1 METRKEEITRPQGVY
16 HAAKGGAEEVR
27 KMKPGWKVSG
37 IGGFRCS
44 WLLIA
49 MLVACPAQ
57 AADAPARTE
66 SQLQAAAVLKSMAE
80 YLAVLTA
87 FSCTSTNNFEAVQAD
102 GQRIEFGETRR
113 ISLARPDRLRIDE
126 VASNGASDLALFDGK
141 QITVLSADDN
151 VYAQAPQP
159 PSIED
164 ALVYFVRDLR
174 MRMPLALLVSTHV
187 RTELPTL
194 AKEIDYVESTQI
206 RGQTAHH
213 LAGRGDSVDFQIW
226 IAEGTSPL
234 PLRIVTNG
242 LSVAQ
247 EFLNVPNLEVG
258 KDGKGTL
265 KAVTTRVTL
274 SDGPLSIFDTD
285 GTAIIIHG
293 NPDQGITGQ
302 PKSVVSGGPARCNRA
317 ASGPP

>member
-1 METRKEEITRPQGVY
+1 
-16 HAAKGGAEEVR
+16 
-27 KMKPGWKVSG
+27 MKSGWKVSG

-87 FSCTSTNNFEAVQAD
+87 FSCTSTNRFEAVQAD
-102 GQRIEFGETRR
+102 GQRIEFGETRQ

-126 VASNGASDLALFDGK
+126 VASDGTNDLALFDGK

-187 RTELPTL
+187 RTELPNL

-234 PLRIVTNG
+234 PLRIVITYK
-242 LSVAQ
+242 LA
-247 EFLNVPNLEVG
+247 
-258 KDGKGTL
+258 
-265 KAVTTRVTL
+265 
-274 SDGPLSIFDTD
+274 
-285 GTAIIIHG
+285 
-293 NPDQGITGQ
+293 TGQ
-302 PKSVVSGGPARCNRA
+302 PRFAADFSDWNISPKFSGNTFQFSLPQGARKIPFAVQLLAPDA
-317 ASGPP
+317 APQAAAAGEVKP

>member
-1 METRKEEITRPQGVY
+1 
-16 HAAKGGAEEVR
+16 
-27 KMKPGWKVSG
+27 MKSGWKVSG

-57 AADAPARTE
+57 AADAPAKTE

-87 FSCTSTNNFEAVQAD
+87 FSCTSTNRFEAVQAD
-102 GQRIEFGETRR
+102 GQRIEFGETRQ

-126 VASNGASDLALFDGK
+126 VASDGTNDLALFDGK

-159 PSIED
+159 SSIED

-187 RTELPTL
+187 RTELPNL

-206 RGQTAHH
+206 RGQAAHH
-213 LAGRGDSVDFQIW
+213 IAGRGDSVDFQIW

-234 PLRIVTNG
+234 PLRIVITYK
-242 LSVAQ
+242 LA
-247 EFLNVPNLEVG
+247 
-258 KDGKGTL
+258 
-265 KAVTTRVTL
+265 
-274 SDGPLSIFDTD
+274 
-285 GTAIIIHG
+285 
-293 NPDQGITGQ
+293 TGQ
-302 PKSVVSGGPARCNRA
+302 PRFAADFSDWNISPKFSGNTFQFSLPQGARKIPFAVQLLAPQPAA
-317 ASGPP
+317 AGEVKP

>member
-1 METRKEEITRPQGVY
+1 
-16 HAAKGGAEEVR
+16 
-27 KMKPGWKVSG
+27 MKPGWKVSG
-37 IGGFRCS
+37 SGGFRCS

-87 FSCTSTNNFEAVQAD
+87 FSCTSTNRFEAVQAN

-113 ISLARPDRLRIDE
+113 ISLARPDRLRIEE
-126 VASNGASDLALFDGK
+126 VASDGATDLALFDGK

-174 MRMPLALLVSTHV
+174 MRMPLALLLSTHV

-194 AKEIDYVESTQI
+194 AKEVDYVESTQI
-206 RGQTAHH
+206 RGQAAHH
-213 LAGRGDSVDFQIW
+213 IAGRGDSVDFQIW

-234 PLRIVTNG
+234 PLRIVITYKLEQAQPRFAADISDWNISPKFSG
-242 LSVAQ
+242 DTFQLSLPKDARKIPFAVQLLAPDVAPQ
-247 EFLNVPNLEVG
+247 PAVAGEV
-258 KDGKGTL
+258 K
-265 KAVTTRVTL
+265 
-274 SDGPLSIFDTD
+274 P
-285 GTAIIIHG
+285 
-293 NPDQGITGQ
+293 
-302 PKSVVSGGPARCNRA
+302 
-317 ASGPP
+317 